1 MNGSASSAPPLRELP
16 FIDRA
21 GVLRS
26 QLPKLE
32 SFLDDPQSL
41 IVPVWRDNPLLL
53 RHGEG
58 SAARV
63 TLEILELSGARALLD
78 ERFELVF
85 LGVLEER
92 GVFAVDLSSLGDP
105 MTLPALRGAAEFAD
119 LRMAGMLMP
128 EGDAALAGYA
138 RGLLSWHR
146 RNGFCPACGSATA
159 ARRGGHVRVCTN
171 ESCKLEHFPR
181 TDPAVIVLVQDGDRC
196 LIGRQRGWPAGLYST
211 LAGFVEPGETLEMAV
226 EREIEEESG
235 VRVTDVKYFASQP
248 WPFPQSLMLG
258 FTATAATTELR
269 MDTEELEDLRWVTR
283 DELRKPEGFWVPT
296 SYSLASKLLR
306 HFLAE

>member
-1 MNGSASSAPPLRELP
+1 MTVRELP

-32 SFLDDPQSL
+32 AFLDDPRSL
-41 IVPVWRDNPLLL
+41 LVPVWRDNPLLL

-63 TLEILELSGARALLD
+63 TLEILELGGARALLD

-85 LGVLEER
+85 LGVLEDR
-92 GVFAVDLSSLGDP
+92 GVFAVDVSSHGDP
-105 MTLPALRGAAEFAD
+105 MSLPALRGIAEFLD

-146 RNGFCPACGSATA
+146 RNGFCPACGSASVP
-159 ARRGGHVRVCTN
+159 RRGGHVRVCKN
-171 ESCKLEHFPR
+171 EGCNTEHFPR
-181 TDPAVIVLVQDGDRC
+181 TDPAVIMLVQDGDRC

-258 FTATAATTELR
+258 FTATATTRELR